1 MDSRIKQLITFQVR
15 SGQTEEQVCNDIG
28 ITRKTLNNLKNNKTK
43 PQSATIELIDKYL
56 NNQTKIR

>member
-28 ITRKTLNNLKNNKTK
+28 ITRKTLNNLKNSKTK